1 MPSTRSSE
9 IIQLVFAVGGQ
20 RNILLLTDV
29 LNLGTCS
36 YEKLMTY
43 SSHSLKA
50 INSQL
55 YHWRQMSKREML
67 ELFTETEYQI
77 FLSHPTKFYGKLTI
91 TVIPGRVLVY
101 M

>member
-1 MPSTRSSE
+1 
-9 IIQLVFAVGGQ
+9 
-20 RNILLLTDV
+20 
-29 LNLGTCS
+29 
-36 YEKLMTY
+36 MTY
-43 SSHSLKA
+43 SGHSLKA